1 MKVKIKPC
9 LIIGRAFRLVK
20 VGKFGREKTIA
31 IGLTKWEAEFAAK
44 RKWIPS

>member
-1 MKVKIKPC
+1 MKAKVKPC
-9 LIIGRAFRLVK
+9 LIIGNAWRVVK
-20 VGKFGREKTIA
+20 VGKDGQEKTIA